1 MSHTYISELV
11 HIVFS
16 TKERAHTIR
25 PEIQDRLWSFLGG
38 IARKN
43 GFKALAVGGTSNHVH
58 TLISLA
64 ATMPVAKAVQLLKGG
79 SSKWV
84 NQIVKPRFEWQEGY
98 GAFSVGIS
106 QEKATINYVNSQ
118 EEHHRTLSFED
129 EFLAFLRRHRIEYDS
144 RYVLG

>member
-16 TKERAHTIR
+16 HERARSHDRTGNEGSPLVISRRDRAKERVQGSSRGWAT
-25 PEIQDRLWSFLGG
+25 D
-38 IARKN
+38 
-43 GFKALAVGGTSNHVH
+43 HVH
-58 TLISLA
+58 LLISLP
-64 ATMPVAKAVQLLKGG
+64 ATLAVAKAVQLLKGG
-79 SSKWV
+79 SSKWL
-84 NQIVKPRFEWQEGY
+84 NEIVKPRFEWQEGY

-106 QEKATINYVNSQ
+106 QENATINYINSQ
-118 EEHHRTLSFED
+118 EQHHRTHSFED

>member
-16 TKERAHTIR
+16 TKERAHTIG
-25 PEIQDRLWSFLGG
+25 PEIKDRLWSFLGG

-58 TLISLA
+58 MLVSLPATLA
-64 ATMPVAKAVQLLKGG
+64 VAKAVQLLKGG
-79 SSKWV
+79 SSKWL
-84 NQIVKPRFEWQEGY
+84 NETVKPRLEWQSGY

-106 QEKATINYVNSQ
+106 QQNATITYINSQ
-118 EEHHRTLSFED
+118 EEHHRTHSFED
-129 EFLAFLRRHRIEYDS
+129 EFLAFLH
-144 RYVLG
+144 